1 MDLEVQLAH
10 LEEREKSNTHRID
23 KLEEEVS
30 EIKDLTIAVKEIA
43 TETKHMREEQTN
55 MNKRLNVIEEKPAK
69 SWDSAKLAII
79 TSTISLIVGSVG
91 GSIITLIGKGGI

>member
-1 MDLEVQLAH
+1 MESLEVQVAH

-43 TETKHMREEQTN
+43 TETKHMREEQISLN
-55 MNKRLNVIEEKPAK
+55 NRLSTIEEKPAK
-69 SWDSAKLAII
+69 NWDKVVSTAIG
-79 TSTISLIVGSVG
+79 TIVGGVIG
-91 GSIITLIGKGGI
+91 AVLALILK

>member
-1 MDLEVQLAH
+1 MDLQVQLAH

-43 TETKHMREEQTN
+43 TETKHMREEQNN
-55 MNKRLNVIEEKPAK
+55 MSKRLSTIEEKPAK
-69 SWDSAKLAII
+69 NWDKII
-79 TSTISLIVGSVG
+79 TTTVGTIVGALVG
-91 GSIITLIGKGGI
+91 ALIGLILK

>member
-1 MDLEVQLAH
+1 MDVQVQVAH

-43 TETKHMREEQTN
+43 TETKHMREEQNN
-55 MNKRLNVIEEKPAK
+55 MSKRLSTIEEKPAK
-69 SWDSAKLAII
+69 NWDKVVSTAIG
-79 TSTISLIVGSVG
+79 TIVGG
-91 GSIITLIGKGGI
+91 LIGAVLALILK

>member
-43 TETKHMREEQTN
+43 TETKHMREEQNN
-55 MNKRLNVIEEKPAK
+55 MSKRLSTIEEKPAK
-69 SWDSAKLAII
+69 NWDKLV
-79 TSTISLIVGSVG
+79 STIIGTVVG
-91 GSIITLIGKGGI
+91 GVVGAILALILK

>member
-43 TETKHMREEQTN
+43 TETKHMREEQISLN
-55 MNKRLNVIEEKPAK
+55 SRLSTIEGKPAK
-69 SWDSAKLAII
+69 NWDKVV
-79 TSTISLIVGSVG
+79 STIIATVVG
-91 GSIITLIGKGGI
+91 GVVGAILTLILK

>member
-43 TETKHMREEQTN
+43 TETKHMREEQNN
-55 MNKRLNVIEEKPAK
+55 MSKRLSTIEEKPAK
-69 SWDSAKLAII
+69 NWDKII
-79 TSTISLIVGSVG
+79 TTIVGTIVG
-91 GSIITLIGKGGI
+91 ALVGALIGLILK

>member
-1 MDLEVQLAH
+1 MELDVLVAH
-10 LEEREKSNTHRID
+10 IDERSKSNCKRID
-23 KLEEEVS
+23 KLEVEVS

-69 SWDSAKLAII
+69 SWDSVKLAII
-79 TSTISLIVGSVG
+79 TSIISLIVGSVG
-91 GSIITLIGKGGI
+91 GAIITLIGKGGI

>member
-43 TETKHMREEQTN
+43 TETKHMREEQNN
-55 MNKRLNVIEEKPAK
+55 MSKRLSTIEEKPAK
-69 SWDSAKLAII
+69 NWDKII
-79 TSTISLIVGSVG
+79 TTTVGTIVGA
-91 GSIITLIGKGGI
+91 LIGALIGLVLK

>member
-43 TETKHMREEQTN
+43 TETKHMREEQNN
-55 MNKRLNVIEEKPAK
+55 MSKRLSTIEEKPAK
-69 SWDSAKLAII
+69 NWDKVV
-79 TSTISLIVGSVG
+79 STIIGTVVG
-91 GSIITLIGKGGI
+91 GVVGAVLALILK

>member
-1 MDLEVQLAH
+1 MDNPEVAIAH
-10 LEEREKSNTHRID
+10 LEERAKSNSHRID
-23 KLEEEVS
+23 RLEEEVS

-69 SWDSAKLAII
+69 NWDKII
-79 TSTISLIVGSVG
+79 TTTIGTIVGALVG
-91 GSIITLIGKGGI
+91 ALIGLVLK

>member
-43 TETKHMREEQTN
+43 TETKHMREEQNN
-55 MNKRLNVIEEKPAK
+55 MSKRLSTIEEKPAK
-69 SWDSAKLAII
+69 NWDKII
-79 TSTISLIVGSVG
+79 TTVIGTVVG
-91 GSIITLIGKGGI
+91 GLVGAVLALILK